1 MRGCVAP
8 PAEFEMKRGAPRA
21 RPLIAFFDYADV
33 FEDFYPHY
41 GVTPQDFAKRWDNSG
56 NHAFLS
62 LVQRDI
68 GDVLWYEFSIK
79 PQVGETRHE
88 RVGCR
93 VKFVPS
99 AWLHRQLWRL
109 FYLPKHAWRWRG
121 AYRAYATVASYLAP
135 LSSVFLRCFW
145 RERPDF
151 LFVQDYASGKFDVLS
166 LLASLMGVPLIAY
179 HSGSQPDRYLG
190 SALRRYTLPRA
201 HRIIASG
208 QGELEMLTTRF
219 SVPRECLSVVL
230 TPIDT
235 TLYEPLPR
243 DVACGGTGLDPAR
256 RYVLFVGRLDDE
268 MKRISA
274 IIRAFAVLAGKHP
287 QAILLIVGDGSD
299 REMLERA
306 AMESVPDRV
315 RFLGW
320 VKAAEA
326 KARLYASAD
335 CLVLASRREG
345 FPTVIGEAMA
355 CGTPV
360 ISSRV
365 GAVEEMV
372 VEGRTGWLF
381 APGDDEGLVNALD
394 RALSLTAAEA
404 AEMRARARSMAC
416 ERVSPEVVTAELRK
430 CFRA

>member
-1 MRGCVAP
+1 MTESESNNAAAP
-8 PAEFEMKRGAPRA
+8 MPERRPR
-21 RPLIAFFDYADV
+21 IAFFDYADV

-41 GVTPQDFAKRWDNSG
+41 GVTQREFATRWDNSG

-62 LVQRDI
+62 LLQREV
-68 GDVLWYEFSIK
+68 GDVIWYEFSLD
-79 PQVGETRHE
+79 PEFEEESHE

-99 AWLHRQLWRL
+99 AWMHRQLWRL

-121 AYRAYATVASYLAP
+121 AYRMFATVASYLAP
-135 LSSVFLRCFW
+135 LSFGFLLRFW
-145 RERPDF
+145 RDRPDF

-166 LLASLMGVPLIAY
+166 LLASLLGAPLIAY
-179 HSGSQPDRYLG
+179 HSGSQPDWYLG
-190 SALRRYTLPRA
+190 SAVRRFTLPRA

-208 QGELEMLTTRF
+208 QGELEMLARRF
-219 SVPRECLSVVL
+219 AVPRECLSVVL

-235 TLYEPLPR
+235 TLYAPFPR
-243 DVACGGTGLDPAR
+243 DVACGGTGLDPGR

-274 IIRAFAVLAGKHP
+274 IIRAFAVLAEKHP

-299 REMLERA
+299 RGMLERA
-306 AMESVPDRV
+306 ARESVPDRV

-326 KARLYASAD
+326 KARLYASSE

-365 GAVEEMV
+365 GAVEELV

-394 RALSLTAAEA
+394 RALSLTPREA
-404 AEMRARARSMAC
+404 GAMRARARSMAC

-430 CFRA
+430 CFQA